1 MSLYRSFHKI
11 LFAVLQYKALVVPA
25 FQLEENYTSFPET
38 KEDLIRMEQA
48 GTLRMFQYEVLNS
61 LELLP
66 VGA

>member
-1 MSLYRSFHKI
+1 MPISF
-11 LFAVLQYKALVVPA
+11 LQYKALVVPA
-25 FQLEENYTSFPET
+25 FQLEDNYTSFPET